1 MRIVREPATIIG
13 IVGSVLTAAA
23 AMGLD
28 FLSAGQAAAI
38 VAFLSAG
45 LIAART
51 RPVAP
56 GLFVAAGS
64 ALVAIMAEY
73 GLHLTDAWVGFLTA
87 LVLGGFALFG
97 IRPQVAPATFAGQV
111 IPGEAV
117 TSATVAR

>member
-1 MRIVREPATIIG
+1 MTIVREPAVIIG
-13 IVGSVLTAAA
+13 IIGSVLTSAA

-38 VAFLSAG
+38 VAFLSAV
-45 LIAART
+45 LIAWRT
-51 RPVAP
+51 RPAAP

-64 ALVAIMAEY
+64 ALVAIMAQY
-73 GLHLTDAWVGFLTA
+73 GLHLSDAWVGFLTS

-97 IRPQVAPATFAGQV
+97 IRPQVAPATFSGKV
-111 IPGEAV
+111 IPGEAI

>member
-1 MRIVREPATIIG
+1 MTLAREPAVIIG
-13 IVGSVLTAAA
+13 IVGSVLTSAA

-45 LIAART
+45 LIAWRT

-56 GLFVAAGS
+56 GLFVAAGA
-64 ALVAIMAEY
+64 ALVAIMAQY
-73 GLHLTDAWVGFLTA
+73 GLHLSDAWVGFLTS

-97 IRPQVAPATFAGQV
+97 IRPQVSPSTFSGEVIEGQ
-111 IPGEAV
+111 AV

>member
-1 MRIVREPATIIG
+1 MTLVREPAVIIG
-13 IVGSVLTAAA
+13 IIGSVLTSAA

-38 VAFLSAG
+38 VAFLSAA
-45 LIAART
+45 LIAWRT

-56 GLFVAAGS
+56 GLYVAAGS

-73 GLHLTDAWVGFLTA
+73 GLHLSDAWVGFLTS

-97 IRPQVAPATFAGQV
+97 IRPQVSPSTFSGKVIEGQ
-111 IPGEAV
+111 AV

>member
-1 MRIVREPATIIG
+1 MTLVREPAVIIG
-13 IVGSVLTAAA
+13 IVGSVLTSAA

-38 VAFLSAG
+38 VAFLTAG
-45 LIAART
+45 LIAWRT

-56 GLFVAAGS
+56 GLFVAAGA
-64 ALVAIMAEY
+64 ALVAIMAQY
-73 GLHLTDAWVGFLTA
+73 GLHLSDAWVGFLTS

-97 IRPQVAPATFAGQV
+97 IRPQVSPSTFSGQ
-111 IPGEAV
+111 IIEGRPV

>member
-1 MRIVREPATIIG
+1 MTLVREPAVIIG
-13 IVGSVLTAAA
+13 IVGSVLTSAA

-38 VAFLSAG
+38 VAFLSAV
-45 LIAART
+45 LIAWRT

-56 GLFVAAGS
+56 GLFVAAGA
-64 ALVAIMAEY
+64 ALVAIMAQY
-73 GLHLTDAWVGFLTA
+73 GLHLSDAWVGFLTS

-97 IRPQVAPATFAGQV
+97 IRPQVSPSTFSGKVIEGQ
-111 IPGEAV
+111 AV

>member
-1 MRIVREPATIIG
+1 MTLVREPAVIIG
-13 IVGSVLTAAA
+13 IIGSVLTSAA

-28 FLSAGQAAAI
+28 FLTAGQAAAI
-38 VAFLSAG
+38 VAFLTAA
-45 LIAART
+45 LIAWRT

-64 ALVAIMAEY
+64 ALVALMAEY
-73 GLHLTDAWVGFLTA
+73 GLHLSDAWVGFLTS

-97 IRPQVAPATFAGQV
+97 VRPQVSPSTFSGKVIEGQ
-111 IPGEAV
+111 AV